1 MSRLRG
7 AEVGGKCAKAK
18 AKRTGERSGVLTVRL
33 PARPATKDEQQS
45 ATRKEQIK
53 IQFKIEK
60 RMRTAPQIMIV
71 TNEMGGGVGVTAEP
85 ALASGSA
92 AKRMK
97 WATI

>member
-1 MSRLRG
+1 M
-7 AEVGGKCAKAK
+7 
-18 AKRTGERSGVLTVRL
+18 TVRL

-60 RMRTAPQIMIV
+60 RMRTTPQIMIV
-71 TNEMGGGVGVTAEP
+71 TNAMGDGVGVTAEP

>member
-1 MSRLRG
+1 M
-7 AEVGGKCAKAK
+7 
-18 AKRTGERSGVLTVRL
+18 
-33 PARPATKDEQQS
+33 PARPATKDEQQN
-45 ATRKEQIK
+45 AKRTDQIK

-60 RMRTAPQIMIV
+60 RMRTTPQIMIV
-71 TNEMGGGVGVTAEP
+71 TNAVGDGVGVTAEP

>member
-1 MSRLRG
+1 MREGEGEANRR
-7 AEVGGKCAKAK
+7 
-18 AKRTGERSGVLTVRL
+18 AKRRADGPIASTTCNQERAAERNEKG
-33 PARPATKDEQQS
+33 AN
-45 ATRKEQIK
+45 K